1 MKKGF
6 LIGILTAF
14 ALLVVVNVSAQER
27 ALGKDRKSLQ
37 KYEKVLNKDLKK
49 KALKEAR
56 KEAKRLT
63 KEGFRTPV
71 GKLPL
76 DKQIEDAWQKQAELD
91 MEGNPYWYV
100 ASARVIAGNQSAAVL
115 QATNAAKIDLV
126 GQIQTKVTQ
135 LIEEKTANDDMGQ
148 EEAASLKSM
157 VATSKSIISGTLGRV
172 LPLVEVYRTL
182 PNKNVEVMVAIG
194 CTARMTNE
202 AAVKAMREELAGKSE
217 ELAKELDKLGY

>member
-115 QATNAAKIDLV
+115 HAKNAGKICLV
-126 GQIQTKVTQ
+126 GQIWTQVT
-135 LIEEKTANDDMGQ
+135 
-148 EEAASLKSM
+148 
-157 VATSKSIISGTLGRV
+157 
-172 LPLVEVYRTL
+172 
-182 PNKNVEVMVAIG
+182 
-194 CTARMTNE
+194 
-202 AAVKAMREELAGKSE
+202 
-217 ELAKELDKLGY
+217 

>member
-91 MEGNPYWYV
+91 MEGNPTYDV
-100 ASARVIAGNQSAAVL
+100 HFNPNGSAFAVEG
-115 QATNAAKIDLV
+115 I
-126 GQIQTKVTQ
+126 
-135 LIEEKTANDDMGQ
+135 
-148 EEAASLKSM
+148 
-157 VATSKSIISGTLGRV
+157 TSPDGRV
-172 LPLVEVYRTL
+172 FGKMGHSERIGSGLYR
-182 PNKNVEVMVAIG
+182 NVPGNFEIG
-194 CTARMTNE
+194 MFR
-202 AAVKAMREELAGKSE
+202 AAVKYFRS
-217 ELAKELDKLGY
+217 